1 MCTFSY
7 FEHYQKIMIIL
18 SVKYIDSQHIAPK
31 ALQDSD
37 YYLCQKVFF
46 SIPEAMMYIFSAVL
60 SFLERESH

>member
-1 MCTFSY
+1 
-7 FEHYQKIMIIL
+7 MIIL